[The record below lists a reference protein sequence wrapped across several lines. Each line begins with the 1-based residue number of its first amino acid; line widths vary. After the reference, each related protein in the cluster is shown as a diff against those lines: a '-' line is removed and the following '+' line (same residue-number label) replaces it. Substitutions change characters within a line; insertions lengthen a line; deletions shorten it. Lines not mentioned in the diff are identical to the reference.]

1 MSAADL
7 DTIIQGCI
15 SVSCK
20 WPRDF
25 GTFLSE
31 AEPQDNAPLALF
43 RSMHSDHPVL
53 LEEAATI
60 LSQKHPLPTHCF
72 LQLARCECYDAGRF
86 LQQRWAN

>member
-7 DTIIQGCI
+7 DTIIQGCT

-43 RSMHSDHPVL
+43 RSMHRDHPVL

-60 LSQKHPLPTHCF
+60 LSQKHPPTYPLF
-72 LQLARCECYDAGRF
+72 LTISEV
-86 LQQRWAN
+86 